1 MQSQRRLLRSA
12 AGPKPV
18 CVLALGLTAG
28 QLVSLLWLIE
38 ELRSTKK
45 LALRCREQKQAEG
58 PLAKTNLGT
67 LPSRSFQ

>member
-1 MQSQRRLLRSA
+1 M
-12 AGPKPV
+12 

-28 QLVSLLWLIE
+28 QLVSLLWLTE
-38 ELRSTKK
+38 ELRSTEE

-67 LPSRSFQ
+67 LPSHSFQ